1 MFTIARSPSSFLGKG
16 ELKTTYGERK
26 EIKQVNQYLLTS
38 VLGEGSFAKVYLALD
53 TDTFQNYAMKRIHL
67 KELARTSSGISQLE
81 REIDTMRMLH
91 HRNIVGLKEVIHVPD
106 KSVAYLAIDYADCGN
121 ISSILENGYHFSYNE
136 TRALF
141 RQIAEGIGFL
151 HGNGIVHQDIKPAN
165 ILLKSDGTALISD
178 FGIGH
183 SFQSAAQVV
192 GTPAYQA
199 PEVIDEC
206 NDIEDSDEEED
217 GEANGEEEDDDA
229 DDPGKEDVWSLGVTL
244 YEMAFNELPFY
255 GANVFEIVRSI
266 ATTTL
271 EMPEGADPMLWD
283 LITKMLK
290 VNPRKRYT
298 IEKVLSHSYVTGAN
312 VADSPHLK
320 PFEAEAYDHTL
331 PICKIEGTVC
341 ERGYS
346 FALHDKAMK
355 NKKRKNPFIF
365 ANLPQFNKF

>member
-1 MFTIARSPSSFLGKG
+1 MFEPSSPSSFLGKG
-16 ELKTTYGERK
+16 ELKTTYGERSK
-26 EIKQVNQYLLTS
+26 VKHVNQYKLIC

-53 TDTFQNYAMKRIHL
+53 TNNFEYYAMKRVHL

-91 HRNIVGLKEVIHVPD
+91 HPNIVGLREVIHVPD
-106 KSVAYLAIDYADCGN
+106 KSVAYMVIDYADCGN
-121 ISSILENGYHFSYNE
+121 ISSILESGYHFKFNE

-183 SFQSAAQVV
+183 SFQSAAMVV

-206 NDIEDSDEEED
+206 YE
-217 GEANGEEEDDDA
+217 EEEDDSEED

-244 YEMAFNELPFY
+244 YEMSFNELPFY

-266 ATTTL
+266 ASTNL

-283 LITKMLK
+283 LITNMLK
-290 VNPRKRYT
+290 VNPRKRYS
-298 IEKVLSHSYVTGAN
+298 IEKVLAHDYVTGAN
-312 VADSPHLK
+312 LADSPHLK
-320 PFEAEAYDHTL
+320 PFEPTPVDSNL
-331 PICKIEGTVC
+331 PVIKIEGTVC
-341 ERGYS
+341 QRGYS

-355 NKKRKNPFIF
+355 KKRSFVLP
-365 ANLPQFNKF
+365 NLAQFQ